1 MADVRLLIQEEGR
14 AARNLIAFNVPV
26 GTSNSEKVTKKPPS
40 VPRISQQST
49 TKRSMKPTTR
59 VRSASTGRDKKSELQ
74 ARYWAFL
81 FGNLQR
87 AVDGIYQTC
96 EEDENIS
103 ECKEVILVLENYTR
117 DFHNLIEWFKVKWA
131 YENSPPPLRRTP
143 LAWEVRK
150 TSPCRIWNSTMI
162 PKSTS
167 PLQRMSP
174 TESMCRSPV
183 DQIISENKTI
193 STDNKVSQIKGESAH
208 KLIKD
213 NKGNITRNNSNLS
226 EKCKS
231 PIDKGTSQ
239 TLNKDKLTSVK
250 VNKTLVKHVICSK
263 TSGNA
268 TIDQKP
274 NESSQRDQKS
284 KLDSKNVSKPVKNTL
299 HCNSTKVA
307 DSNVILEKTEQVIQD
322 DKNVQLITTTEK
334 ELSKSVVTDN
344 KLNTQNT
351 PLVKSVSPR
360 NDLGLGKNEINAK
373 VKKQSSGKS
382 VKAVC
387 IENVTAENKLID
399 SNTMGK
405 ENNSILVASKSIQS
419 ITKVSN
425 KVTQKPKTQ
434 SNVSDN
440 INNKIVTKT
449 VSDMSCNNSNKG
461 LIHVNKPAYSTVS
474 QMKVTKTK
482 QSGLPETPKFFR
494 SKTTLS
500 DRNISV
506 SNKIKPGTSVIVRQR
521 FQSFDN
527 KISEQSTLKKDQS
540 SKDINGSVEVL
551 TKQTVTVKTK
561 EENDGWQ
568 TVRGRCRRG
577 STHNL
582 NMSTRFHKPSTATSL
597 PALSIESPSEK
608 NKKKCLTPDGNGKQ
622 KKKCIVEKE
631 GKNISNEV
639 EKVKGESVA
648 SLTIK
653 DKVEEVFKNTVNLNE
668 INSTSMIAAIFK
680 SDAEL
685 LEKRIQQFMAA
696 QAERER
702 IILEEERKT
711 EEADSQRSQ
720 QLSDEEASLR
730 RQILELGCAET
741 DVDTETDET
750 DGEMVLEIEDE
761 PATSPTTVS
770 DDISLEDRYGNVL
783 EGMSW
788 AECVDTLAQLRAL
801 VARHPGRAL
810 ELHQK
815 LSSPSRKR
823 SLPETLRRYQAKQA
837 CAQHKRQKLLMEK
850 SQRLRELLNK
860 VKDVKSAKSQLIED
874 KRMRMEVKLKRAE
887 ENRTQHLL
895 EIVRKAHDE
904 DSKLKEIAFINE
916 LEAQNKR
923 HDFMALCQEQEERL
937 QGIQEERQRRQEEKA
952 AKEAAAEERRRALEA
967 ERLLRIQKMKQA
979 RREREERVGKMQLE
993 REKERQELAREKARD
1008 REERLS
1014 ALHAA
1019 QLANQE
1025 ELQKK
1030 IAQKQQESARR
1041 HVENIEQIRQK
1052 AVESSILRSE
1062 EVPPTLKSYPAQKQ
1076 CSLCGTVIT
1085 NEVHLLSHLKGK
1097 THVEAVRSTHDGRE
1111 PSRDELQ
1118 RFNIL
1123 QIRDLPI
1130 SVIDNNNSNEIKA
1143 AKEKQKALKRRC
1155 RKMKQRMILRGKEW
1169 EDNNKSDVSQS
1180 TESTNKAKFRRNLKE
1195 LDRLYNNHSKTAWSS
1210 VAIAALER
1218 CLGEITRAFSKLCPL
1233 DQNAFRN
1240 LNGFDVLTSLLNLGL
1255 QMQNA
1260 SHNLPNKSII
1270 SVCRVYKLSVS
1281 GNDTNIEVVLSSNKI
1296 LVILDLLLQHL
1307 EVYYLQSV
1315 RTMRP
1320 VCSQTL
1326 TKLDYQLQVQEV
1338 SGNSTGSGI
1347 VANSLM
1353 QLLCSLIPEEPF
1365 EKSLLQTRVQD
1376 VAGYL
1381 VAGGLIDRVSRHSRA
1396 LVETDFFVD
1405 QDHESPL
1412 VISSYDLIFRM
1423 CCHLKKSTD
1432 QDAGSVPENNNN
1444 NNNSNV
1450 EQTSVESHL
1459 LSTLSSTE
1467 VAGAIG
1473 ALYAAVALIPQN
1485 QKGSSPT
1492 PNQTTMTQSTRILVV
1507 RCIRLLK
1514 SIAEL
1519 NLQRLQNLLGAE
1531 GTSLQWRLIAS
1542 HVITRLSR
1550 DPISHKPE
1558 IGCAQNT
1565 SGTYILSELF
1575 QVLGYFAVNN
1585 PENQLTL
1592 QSAGAGPSVLQQLCT
1607 LPFPFYGAPGLTS
1620 YIFPTL
1626 LAATH
1631 QNPEATAIL
1640 SCELSYQL
1648 LEEYRNSDD
1657 GKLNPLV
1664 RLLKDSPSP

>member
-26 GTSNSEKVTKKPPS
+26 GTNNAEKVTKKPPS
-40 VPRISQQST
+40 VPRVSQTHT

-174 TESMCRSPV
+174 TESVCRSPI
-183 DQIISENKTI
+183 DQVISENTPV
-193 STDNKVSQIKGESAH
+193 TLDNKINNIKVESVH
-208 KLIKD
+208 KVTKD
-213 NKGNITRNNSNLS
+213 NKSNITKNNTATVN
-226 EKCKS
+226 EKCKNS
-231 PIDKGTSQ
+231 VDKGTNQLLS
-239 TLNKDKLTSVK
+239 KDKFTSIK
-250 VNKTLVKHVICSK
+250 ANKTLVKHTVSSK
-263 TSGNA
+263 TNNSIVA
-268 TIDQKP
+268 DQKT
-274 NESSQRDQKS
+274 NETVSREVKS
-284 KLDSKNVSKPVKNTL
+284 KWDTKGISKSVKIGIHHT
-299 HCNSTKVA
+299 TVKIT
-307 DSNVILEKTEQVIQD
+307 DSNMITEKNEQVVHN
-322 DKNVQLITTTEK
+322 DKNVQLITCVSTEK
-334 ELSKSVVTDN
+334 EFSKSNNVDN
-344 KLNTQNT
+344 KLNCQSNFQVK
-351 PLVKSVSPR
+351 PLGPK
-360 NDLGLGKNEINAK
+360 NDLGLEKHEINAK
-373 VKKQSSGKS
+373 VKTQNTGKMI
-382 VKAVC
+382 KAAG
-387 IENVTAENKLID
+387 IENVATENKLTET
-399 SNTMGK
+399 STMAK
-405 ENNSILVASKSIQS
+405 ENSNIVVNKNIQNM
-419 ITKVSN
+419 TKVSN
-425 KVTQKPKTQ
+425 KINQKSKRQ
-434 SNVSDN
+434 SSMGDN
-440 INNKIVTKT
+440 GNNKTALKST
-449 VSDMSCNNSNKG
+449 SDISSNNINKG
-461 LIHVNKPAYSTVS
+461 LSNTNKPAYSTVS
-474 QMKVTKTK
+474 QMKVAKLK
-482 QSGLPETPKFFR
+482 QSNLPETPKFVR

-500 DRNISV
+500 DKHTST
-506 SNKIKPGTSVIVRQR
+506 SNKIRPGTSVIVRQR
-521 FQSFDN
+521 FQPIDN
-527 KISEQSTLKKDQS
+527 KISEQSSLKKDQNR
-540 SKDINGSVEVL
+540 DINGSVEVL
-551 TKQTVTVKTK
+551 TKQTHVMKTK
-561 EENDGWQ
+561 DEADGWQ

-582 NMSTRFHKPSTATSL
+582 NMSTRFYKPSTATSL

-608 NKKKCLTPDGNGKQ
+608 NKKMCLTPDGNGKH

-639 EKVKGESVA
+639 EKVKGESVVN
-648 SLTIK
+648 LTIK

-720 QLSDEEASLR
+720 QLSDEEASLH
-730 RQILELGCAET
+730 RQILELECTET
-741 DVDTETDET
+741 DIDTETDET
-750 DGEMVLEIEDE
+750 DGEMALEMEDE
-761 PATSPTTVS
+761 QRTSPNTIP
-770 DDISLEDRYGNVL
+770 DDVSLEDRYENIL
-783 EGMSW
+783 DGMSW

-823 SLPETLRRYQAKQA
+823 SLPETVRRYQAKQA

-860 VKDVKSAKSQLIED
+860 VKDVKSAKNQLIED
-874 KRMRMEVKLKRAE
+874 KRVRMEMKLKKAE

-895 EIVRKAHDE
+895 EVVRKAHDE

-967 ERLLRIQKMKQA
+967 ERQLRIQKMKQA

-1041 HVENIEQIRQK
+1041 HVENIEHIRQR

-1062 EVPPTLKSYPAQKQ
+1062 EVPPTLKSYPAHKQ
-1076 CSLCGTVIT
+1076 CSLCGTVIP

-1097 THVEAVRSTHDGRE
+1097 IHLEAVRNTHDGRE

-1123 QIRDLPI
+1123 QIRDLPV
-1130 SVIDNNNSNEIKA
+1130 SVVDNNNSNEMKA

-1155 RKMKQRMILRGKEW
+1155 RKMKQRMNLRGKEW
-1169 EDNNKSDVSQS
+1169 EDNHKTDVNQS
-1180 TESTNKAKFRRNLKE
+1180 IESTNKVKFRRNLKE
-1195 LDRLYNNHSKTAWSS
+1195 LDRLYNNHLKTAWSS

-1218 CLGEITRAFSKLCPL
+1218 CLGEISRAFSKSCPF
-1233 DQNAFRN
+1233 DQNAFRI
-1240 LNGFDVLTSLLNLGL
+1240 LNGFDVLTNLLNVEL
-1255 QMQNA
+1255 QTQNV
-1260 SHNLPNKSII
+1260 SHNLPNKSIL
-1270 SVCRVYKLSVS
+1270 SVCRVYKLSIN
-1281 GNDTNIEVVLSSNKI
+1281 GNDTNIEAVLSSNKV

-1307 EVYYLQSV
+1307 E
-1315 RTMRP
+1315 
-1320 VCSQTL
+1320 TL
-1326 TKLDYQLQVQEV
+1326 TKLDDPVQVQEA

-1365 EKSLLQTRVQD
+1365 EKSALQTRVLD
-1376 VAGYL
+1376 IAGYL
-1381 VAGGLIDRVSRHSRA
+1381 IAGGLVDRVIRHSRA
-1396 LVETDFFVD
+1396 LIETDFFVD
-1405 QDHESPL
+1405 QDHESPVL
-1412 VISSYDLIFRM
+1412 LSSYDLLYRI
-1423 CCHLKKSTD
+1423 CCHLKKSMD
-1432 QDAGSVPENNNN
+1432 QETGSVHENSN
-1444 NNNSNV
+1444 NV
-1450 EQTSVESHL
+1450 EQTSFESHL
-1459 LSTLSSTE
+1459 LSTLCSTE
-1467 VAGAIG
+1467 AAGAIG
-1473 ALYAAVALIPQN
+1473 ALYTAIALTPQN

-1492 PNQTTMTQSTRILVV
+1492 PNQTTLSQSTRILVV
-1507 RCIRLLK
+1507 RSLRLLK
-1514 SIAEL
+1514 SIAGL
-1519 NLQRLQNLLGAE
+1519 NLQKLQNLLGAE

-1542 HVITRLSR
+1542 HLITRLSR

-1558 IGCAQNT
+1558 IGSAQNT

-1585 PENQLTL
+1585 PDNQLIL
-1592 QSAGAGPSVLQQLCT
+1592 QSAGSGPSVLQQLCT

-1664 RLLKDSPSP
+1664 RLLKDSASP

>member
-26 GTSNSEKVTKKPPS
+26 GTNNTEKITKKPPS
-40 VPRISQQST
+40 VPRVSQANS
-49 TKRSMKPTTR
+49 TKRSMKPTAR

-117 DFHNLIEWFKVKWA
+117 DFHNLIEWFRVKWA

-174 TESMCRSPV
+174 TESICRSPV
-183 DQIISENKTI
+183 DQVISENKPI
-193 STDNKVSQIKGESAH
+193 DNRKSYVKGDSAQRILKDSQSNVSK
-208 KLIKD
+208 
-213 NKGNITRNNSNLS
+213 NNVT
-226 EKCKS
+226 EKCKNVM
-231 PIDKGTSQ
+231 DKGVNQS
-239 TLNKDKLTSVK
+239 LNKDKLASLK
-250 VNKTLVKHVICSK
+250 VNKNLVKHTIPTKTCNNADQKTNEAKNKSGSKSPKTGVHHSVSK
-263 TSGNA
+263 T
-268 TIDQKP
+268 T
-274 NESSQRDQKS
+274 
-284 KLDSKNVSKPVKNTL
+284 
-299 HCNSTKVA
+299 
-307 DSNVILEKTEQVIQD
+307 DSNVMTEKSD
-322 DKNVQLITTTEK
+322 SDKSTQLITSAEK
-334 ELSKSVVTDN
+334 EFFKSNSTDN
-344 KLNTQNT
+344 KSSLQNNLQVK
-351 PLVKSVSPR
+351 PLSPK
-360 NDLGLGKNEINAK
+360 NDLGLEKNEINSK
-373 VKKQSSGKS
+373 VKRQSAGKN
-382 VKAVC
+382 VQTVG
-387 IENVTAENKLID
+387 IENVATENKMVELKDNTVANKNMQNIVKS
-399 SNTMGK
+399 SNRINQK
-405 ENNSILVASKSIQS
+405 LKRQSSI
-419 ITKVSN
+419 
-425 KVTQKPKTQ
+425 
-434 SNVSDN
+434 SDN
-440 INNKIVTKT
+440 SNNKMSTKST
-449 VSDMSCNNSNKG
+449 PDTSNMTKP
-461 LIHVNKPAYSTVS
+461 LINTTKPAYSTVS
-474 QMKVTKTK
+474 QMKVVKPK
-482 QSGLPETPKFFR
+482 QPSLETPKFFR
-494 SKTTLS
+494 SRTTLS
-500 DRNISV
+500 DKNS
-506 SNKIKPGTSVIVRQR
+506 SAPNKARPGTSVIVGQR
-521 FQSFDN
+521 FQPIDN
-527 KISEQSTLKKDQS
+527 KISEQCSLKKDQTR
-540 SKDINGSVEVL
+540 DMNGSVEVL
-551 TKQTVTVKTK
+551 TKQPQVVKTK
-561 EENDGWQ
+561 EEADGWQ

-608 NKKKCLTPDGNGKQ
+608 NKKNSLTPDGNGRQ
-622 KKKCIVEKE
+622 KKKYIIEKE
-631 GKNISNEV
+631 GKNMSNEV
-639 EKVKGESVA
+639 EKVKGESVVN
-648 SLTIK
+648 LTLK
-653 DKVEEVFKNTVNLNE
+653 DKVEEVFKNTINLNE

-720 QLSDEEASLR
+720 QLSDEEAFLH
-730 RQILELGCAET
+730 RQILELECAET

-750 DGEMVLEIEDE
+750 DGEMILEIEDDQ
-761 PATSPTTVS
+761 ATSPSVPDDVS
-770 DDISLEDRYGNVL
+770 FEDRYENML
-783 EGMSW
+783 DGMSW

-874 KRMRMEVKLKRAE
+874 KRIRMEMKLKKAE

-895 EIVRKAHDE
+895 EVVRKAHDE

-967 ERLLRIQKMKQA
+967 ERQLRIQKMKQA

-993 REKERQELAREKARD
+993 REKERQEHAREKARD

-1041 HVENIEQIRQK
+1041 HVENIEQIRQR

-1076 CSLCGTVIT
+1076 CSLCGTVIP
-1085 NEVHLLSHLKGK
+1085 NEVHLLCHLKGK
-1097 THVEAVRSTHDGRE
+1097 THLAAVRNVHDGRE

-1123 QIRDLPI
+1123 QIRDVP
-1130 SVIDNNNSNEIKA
+1130 VVDNNDSNEVRA

-1169 EDNNKSDVSQS
+1169 ESNHKIDENQS
-1180 TESTNKAKFRRNLKE
+1180 IESTNKSKYRRNLKE

-1210 VAIAALER
+1210 VAIAAMER
-1218 CLGEITRAFSKLCPL
+1218 CLGEITRAFSKSCSS
-1233 DQNAFRN
+1233 DQNAFRI
-1240 LNGFDVLTSLLNLGL
+1240 LNGFEVLTNLLNIGL
-1255 QMQNA
+1255 QTQNA
-1260 SHNLPNKSII
+1260 SHNLPNKSIL
-1270 SVCRVYKLSVS
+1270 SVCRAFKLSVS
-1281 GNDTNIEVVLSSNKI
+1281 ESDTNIEAVLSSNKV

-1307 EVYYLQSV
+1307 E
-1315 RTMRP
+1315 
-1320 VCSQTL
+1320 TL
-1326 TKLDYQLQVQEV
+1326 AKLDDQLQVQEA

-1347 VANSLM
+1347 VASSLM

-1365 EKSLLQTRVQD
+1365 EKSALQTRVQD
-1376 VAGYL
+1376 IAGYL
-1381 VAGGLIDRVSRHSRA
+1381 VAGGMVDRVFRHSHA
-1396 LVETDFFVD
+1396 LIETDFFLD
-1405 QDHESPL
+1405 QDHESPVL
-1412 VISSYDLIFRM
+1412 SSAYDLLYRI

-1432 QDAGSVPENNNN
+1432 QESAVHESNN
-1444 NNNSNV
+1444 NV
-1450 EQTSVESHL
+1450 EQTNVESHL

-1467 VAGAIG
+1467 AAGAIG
-1473 ALYAAVALIPQN
+1473 ALYAAVALPPTSQN

-1492 PNQTTMTQSTRILVV
+1492 PNQTVSQSTRILIV
-1507 RCIRLLK
+1507 RSLRLLK
-1514 SIAEL
+1514 SIAGL
-1519 NLQRLQNLLGAE
+1519 NLQKLQNLLGAE

-1558 IGCAQNT
+1558 IGSAQNT

-1585 PENQLTL
+1585 PENQLVL

-1664 RLLKDSPSP
+1664 RLLKDSTGP

>member
-26 GTSNSEKVTKKPPS
+26 GTVNTEKVTKKPPS
-40 VPRISQQST
+40 VPRMSQSST

-131 YENSPPPLRRTP
+131 YESSSPPLRRTP

-162 PKSTS
+162 PKCTS
-167 PLQRMSP
+167 PLQRISP
-174 TESMCRSPV
+174 TEFICRSPV
-183 DQIISENKTI
+183 DQTISENKPIT
-193 STDNKVSQIKGESAH
+193 TDSKINNAKGESVH
-208 KLIKD
+208 KLVKD
-213 NKGNITRNNSNLS
+213 NKSTVTKSNLTNVS
-226 EKCKS
+226 EKCKN
-231 PIDKGTSQ
+231 PVDKGISSSSI
-239 TLNKDKLTSVK
+239 KDKLSSMK
-250 VNKTLVKHVICSK
+250 VNKALVKHTVSGK
-263 TSGNA
+263 TSG
-268 TIDQKP
+268 TIITDQKA
-274 NESSQRDQKS
+274 NEATFRDVKS
-284 KLDSKNVSKPVKNTL
+284 KLDTKNVSKLVKTGL
-299 HCNSTKVA
+299 HNSTNKIA
-307 DSNVILEKTEQVIQD
+307 DSNLIIEKNEQILSN
-322 DKNVQLITTTEK
+322 DKSMQLITFSSTEK
-334 ELSKSVVTDN
+334 ELSNTTTMDN
-344 KLNTQNT
+344 KLNAQNNFQVK
-351 PLVKSVSPR
+351 PLGPK

-373 VKKQSSGKS
+373 VKKQGTGKDI
-382 VKAVC
+382 KAIG
-387 IENVTAENKLID
+387 IENVTTESKLVEPNSIA
-399 SNTMGK
+399 K
-405 ENNSILVASKSIQS
+405 ENSSIIVMNKSIQS
-419 ITKVSN
+419 IAKVSN
-425 KVTQKPKTQ
+425 KVNQKLKTH
-434 SNVSDN
+434 SGVSDCA
-440 INNKIVTKT
+440 NNKIVAKT
-449 VSDMSCNNSNKG
+449 VSDTSSNNLGKG
-461 LIHVNKPAYSTVS
+461 LVNTNKPAYATIS
-474 QMKVTKTK
+474 QMKVARTKHA
-482 QSGLPETPKFFR
+482 SLPETPKFIR
-494 SKTTLS
+494 SKTTLC
-500 DRNISV
+500 DRNVST
-506 SNKIKPGTSVIVRQR
+506 SNKIRPGTSVIVRQR
-521 FQSFDN
+521 FQPFDN
-527 KISEQSTLKKDQS
+527 KISEQSSLKKDQN
-540 SKDINGSVEVL
+540 KDINGSVEVL
-551 TKQTVTVKTK
+551 TKQTVTVKMK

-568 TVRGRCRRG
+568 TVRSRCRRG

-582 NMSTRFHKPSTATSL
+582 NISTRFHKPSTATSL
-597 PALSIESPSEK
+597 PALSIECPSEK
-608 NKKKCLTPDGNGKQ
+608 NKKKCLTPDGNSKQ

-631 GKNISNEV
+631 GKNICNEV

-648 SLTIK
+648 SLTLK
-653 DKVEEVFKNTVNLNE
+653 DKVEEVFKNTINLNE

-720 QLSDEEASLR
+720 QLSDEEASLH
-730 RQILELGCAET
+730 RQILELECTET

-761 PATSPTTVS
+761 QEASPNTVS
-770 DDISLEDRYGNVL
+770 DDISLENRYDNVL
-783 EGMSW
+783 DGMSW
-788 AECVDTLAQLRAL
+788 AECVDTLAQLHAL

-823 SLPETLRRYQAKQA
+823 SLPETLRRYQTKQA

-860 VKDVKSAKSQLIED
+860 VKDVKSAKNQLIED
-874 KRMRMEVKLKRAE
+874 KRIRMEMKLKRAE

-895 EIVRKAHDE
+895 EVVRKAHDE

-923 HDFMALCQEQEERL
+923 HDFIALCQEQEERL
-937 QGIQEERQRRQEEKA
+937 QGIHEERQRRQEEKA

-967 ERLLRIQKMKQA
+967 ERQLRIQKMKQA

-1041 HVENIEQIRQK
+1041 HVENIEHIRQR

-1062 EVPPTLKSYPAQKQ
+1062 EVPPTLKSYPTQKQ
-1076 CSLCGTVIT
+1076 CSLCGTVIP
-1085 NEVHLLSHLKGK
+1085 NEVYLLSHLKGK
-1097 THVEAVRSTHDGRE
+1097 THLEAVRSTHDGRE

-1118 RFNIL
+1118 RFNIS
-1123 QIRDLPI
+1123 QIRDLPP
-1130 SVIDNNNSNEIKA
+1130 SVIENNNSNDVKA

-1169 EDNNKSDVSQS
+1169 EDDHKVDVNQS

-1195 LDRLYNNHSKTAWSS
+1195 LDRLYCNHSKTAWSS

-1218 CLGEITRAFSKLCPL
+1218 CLGEITRAFSKSCPL
-1233 DQNAFRN
+1233 DQNAFRL
-1240 LNGFDVLTSLLNLGL
+1240 LNGFDVLTNLLHLGL

-1260 SHNLPNKSII
+1260 SHNLPNKSIV
-1270 SVCRVYKLSVS
+1270 SVCRVYKFSVS
-1281 GNDTNIEVVLSSNKI
+1281 ENSSNIEAVLSSNKI

-1307 EVYYLQSV
+1307 ESLS
-1315 RTMRP
+1315 
-1320 VCSQTL
+1320 
-1326 TKLDYQLQVQEV
+1326 KLDDHIQVQEA
-1338 SGNSTGSGI
+1338 SSNSTGSGI
-1347 VANSLM
+1347 VANSVM

-1365 EKSLLQTRVQD
+1365 EKSELQTRVQD
-1376 VAGYL
+1376 IAGYL
-1381 VAGGLIDRVSRHSRA
+1381 VAGGLVDRVSRHSRA
-1396 LVETDFFVD
+1396 LIEAEFFVD

-1412 VISSYDLIFRM
+1412 LISSYDLLFRI
-1423 CCHLKKSTD
+1423 CSHLKKPPD
-1432 QDAGSVPENNNN
+1432 QESGSVHENNN
-1444 NNNSNV
+1444 SV
-1450 EQTSVESHL
+1450 EQTIVESHL
-1459 LSTLSSTE
+1459 LATLSSTE
-1467 VAGAIG
+1467 AAGAIG
-1473 ALYAAVALIPQN
+1473 ALYAAVALTPQN

-1492 PNQTTMTQSTRILVV
+1492 PNQTTMPQSTRVLIVKCL
-1507 RCIRLLK
+1507 RLLK
-1514 SIAEL
+1514 SIAGL
-1519 NLQRLQNLLGAE
+1519 NLLRLQNLLGME

-1542 HVITRLSR
+1542 HLITRLSR

-1558 IGCAQNT
+1558 IGSAQNT
-1565 SGTYILSELF
+1565 SSTYILSELF

-1585 PENQLTL
+1585 PENQLIL
-1592 QSAGAGPSVLQQLCT
+1592 QSAGVGPSVLQQLCT

-1631 QNPEATAIL
+1631 RNGEATAIL
-1640 SCELSYQL
+1640 SCEMSYQL
-1648 LEEYRNSDD
+1648 LEEYRDSDD

-1664 RLLKDSPSP
+1664 RLLKDPSP

>member
-14 AARNLIAFNVPV
+14 AARNLVAFNVPV
-26 GTSNSEKVTKKPPS
+26 GTNNAEKVTKKPPS
-40 VPRISQQST
+40 VPRVSQTHT

-174 TESMCRSPV
+174 TESVCRSPI
-183 DQIISENKTI
+183 DQVISENTPV
-193 STDNKVSQIKGESAH
+193 TLDNKMNHIKVESVH
-208 KLIKD
+208 KLTKD
-213 NKGNITRNNSNLS
+213 NKSNITKNNTTNVN
-226 EKCKS
+226 EKCKNS
-231 PIDKGTSQ
+231 LDKGTNQS
-239 TLNKDKLTSVK
+239 LSKDKLISIK
-250 VNKTLVKHVICSK
+250 ANKTLVKHTVSSK
-263 TSGNA
+263 TSNSIVA
-268 TIDQKP
+268 DQKT
-274 NESSQRDQKS
+274 NETVSREVKS
-284 KLDSKNVSKPVKNTL
+284 KWDTKGISKSVKTGIQ
-299 HCNSTKVA
+299 HTTVKIT
-307 DSNVILEKTEQVIQD
+307 DSNMITEKNEQVVHN
-322 DKNVQLITTTEK
+322 DKTVQLITCVSTEK
-334 ELSKSVVTDN
+334 EFPKSNNVDN
-344 KLNTQNT
+344 KLNCQSNFQVK
-351 PLVKSVSPR
+351 PLGPK
-360 NDLGLGKNEINAK
+360 NDLGLEKNEINAK
-373 VKKQSSGKS
+373 VKTQNTGKMI
-382 VKAVC
+382 KAAG
-387 IENVTAENKLID
+387 IENVATENKLTET
-399 SNTMGK
+399 STMAK
-405 ENNSILVASKSIQS
+405 ENSNIVVNRNIQNM
-419 ITKVSN
+419 TKVSN
-425 KVTQKPKTQ
+425 KINQKLKRQ
-434 SNVSDN
+434 SSMGDN
-440 INNKIVTKT
+440 GNNKTTLKSA
-449 VSDMSCNNSNKG
+449 SDISSNNINKG
-461 LIHVNKPAYSTVS
+461 LSNTNKPAYSTVS
-474 QMKVTKTK
+474 QMKVAKLK
-482 QSGLPETPKFFR
+482 QPNLPETPKFVR

-500 DRNISV
+500 DKNTST
-506 SNKIKPGTSVIVRQR
+506 SNKIRPGTSVIVRQR
-521 FQSFDN
+521 FQPIDN
-527 KISEQSTLKKDQS
+527 KISEQNSLKKDQNR
-540 SKDINGSVEVL
+540 DINGSVEVL
-551 TKQTVTVKTK
+551 TKQTHVMKTK
-561 EENDGWQ
+561 DETDGWQ

-582 NMSTRFHKPSTATSL
+582 NMSTRFYKPSTATSL

-608 NKKKCLTPDGNGKQ
+608 NKKMCLTPDGNGKQ

-639 EKVKGESVA
+639 EKVKGESVVN
-648 SLTIK
+648 LTIK

-720 QLSDEEASLR
+720 QLSDEEASLH
-730 RQILELGCAET
+730 RQILELECTET
-741 DVDTETDET
+741 DIDTETDET
-750 DGEMVLEIEDE
+750 DGEMVLEMEDE
-761 PATSPTTVS
+761 QGTSPNTMPDDVS
-770 DDISLEDRYGNVL
+770 LDDRYENIL
-783 EGMSW
+783 DGMSW

-860 VKDVKSAKSQLIED
+860 VKDVKSAKNQLIED
-874 KRMRMEVKLKRAE
+874 KRVRMEMKLKKAE

-895 EIVRKAHDE
+895 EVVRKAHDE

-967 ERLLRIQKMKQA
+967 ERQLRIQKMKQA

-1041 HVENIEQIRQK
+1041 HVENIEHIRQR

-1062 EVPPTLKSYPAQKQ
+1062 EVPPTLKSYPAHKQ
-1076 CSLCGTVIT
+1076 CSLCGTVIP

-1097 THVEAVRSTHDGRE
+1097 THLEAVRNTHDGRE

-1123 QIRDLPI
+1123 QIRDLPV
-1130 SVIDNNNSNEIKA
+1130 SVIDNNNSNEMKA

-1155 RKMKQRMILRGKEW
+1155 RKMKQRMNLRGKEW
-1169 EDNNKSDVSQS
+1169 EDSHKTDVNQS
-1180 TESTNKAKFRRNLKE
+1180 IESTNKVKFRRNLKE
-1195 LDRLYNNHSKTAWSS
+1195 LDRLYNNHLKTAWSS

-1218 CLGEITRAFSKLCPL
+1218 CLGEISRAFSKSCPF
-1233 DQNAFRN
+1233 DQNAFRI
-1240 LNGFDVLTSLLNLGL
+1240 LNGFDVLTNLLNVEL
-1255 QMQNA
+1255 QTQNV
-1260 SHNLPNKSII
+1260 SHNLPNKSIL
-1270 SVCRVYKLSVS
+1270 SVCRVYKLSIN
-1281 GNDTNIEVVLSSNKI
+1281 GNDTNIEAVLSSNKI

-1307 EVYYLQSV
+1307 E
-1315 RTMRP
+1315 
-1320 VCSQTL
+1320 TL
-1326 TKLDYQLQVQEV
+1326 TKLDDPVQVQEA

-1365 EKSLLQTRVQD
+1365 EKSALQTRVLD
-1376 VAGYL
+1376 IAGYL
-1381 VAGGLIDRVSRHSRA
+1381 IAGGLVDRVIRHSRA
-1396 LVETDFFVD
+1396 LIETDFFVD
-1405 QDHESPL
+1405 QDHESPVL
-1412 VISSYDLIFRM
+1412 LSSYDLLYRI
-1423 CCHLKKSTD
+1423 CCHLKKSMD
-1432 QDAGSVPENNNN
+1432 QETGSIHENSN
-1444 NNNSNV
+1444 NV
-1450 EQTSVESHL
+1450 EQTSFESHL
-1459 LSTLSSTE
+1459 LSTLCSTE
-1467 VAGAIG
+1467 AAGAIG
-1473 ALYAAVALIPQN
+1473 ALYTAIALTPQN

-1492 PNQTTMTQSTRILVV
+1492 PNQTTLSQSTRILVV
-1507 RCIRLLK
+1507 RSLRLLK
-1514 SIAEL
+1514 SIAGL
-1519 NLQRLQNLLGAE
+1519 NLQKLQNLLGAE

-1542 HVITRLSR
+1542 HLITRLSR

-1558 IGCAQNT
+1558 IGSAQNT

-1585 PENQLTL
+1585 PDNQLIL
-1592 QSAGAGPSVLQQLCT
+1592 QSAGSGPSVLQQLCT

-1664 RLLKDSPSP
+1664 RLLKDSASP

>member
-26 GTSNSEKVTKKPPS
+26 GTNSTEKVTKKPPS
-40 VPRISQQST
+40 VPRISQTNT
-49 TKRSMKPTTR
+49 TKRSMKPTPR

-131 YENSPPPLRRTP
+131 YENSSPPLRRTP

-174 TESMCRSPV
+174 TESVCRSPV
-183 DQIISENKTI
+183 DQIISENKSVT
-193 STDNKVSQIKGESAH
+193 TDNKTTHIKGESVH
-208 KLIKD
+208 KLTKE
-213 NKGNITRNNSNLS
+213 NKSNVSKNNMTNVG
-226 EKCKS
+226 EKYKNSDKS
-231 PIDKGTSQ
+231 TNQS
-239 TLNKDKLTSVK
+239 LNKDKLTSMK
-250 VNKTLVKHVICSK
+250 VNKTLVKHTVATKSSNSIITEQKLNDSLSREIKTKMDTKSSSK
-263 TSGNA
+263 SVKTGIQYA
-268 TIDQKP
+268 TIKI
-274 NESSQRDQKS
+274 
-284 KLDSKNVSKPVKNTL
+284 T
-299 HCNSTKVA
+299 
-307 DSNVILEKTEQVIQD
+307 DSNVINEKNEQTVCN
-322 DKNVQLITTTEK
+322 DKNVQLTCTSVEK
-334 ELSKSVVTDN
+334 EFSKSNSIDN
-344 KLNTQNT
+344 KLNSQNNFQIK
-351 PLVKSVSPR
+351 PLGPK
-360 NDLGLGKNEINAK
+360 NDLELGKNEINSK
-373 VKKQSSGKS
+373 VKRQSTGKNIKT
-382 VKAVC
+382 VG
-387 IENVTAENKLID
+387 IENVATENKITESNSVIKEN
-399 SNTMGK
+399 SNTIVNK
-405 ENNSILVASKSIQS
+405 NIQN
-419 ITKVSN
+419 TAKVSN
-425 KVTQKPKTQ
+425 KINQKIKRQP
-434 SNVSDN
+434 SVSDN
-440 INNKIVTKT
+440 ANKTTTKS
-449 VSDMSCNNSNKG
+449 VSDTSPSNSTKE
-461 LIHVNKPAYSTVS
+461 LVTANKPAYSTVS
-474 QMKVTKTK
+474 QMKVVKSK
-482 QSGLPETPKFFR
+482 QPSFPETPKFVR

-500 DRNISV
+500 DKNTSI
-506 SNKIKPGTSVIVRQR
+506 SNKTRPGTSVIVRQR
-521 FQSFDN
+521 FQSTDN
-527 KISEQSTLKKDQS
+527 KISEQSSLKKDQNR
-540 SKDINGSVEVL
+540 DINGSVEVL
-551 TKQTVTVKTK
+551 TKQTHIKTK
-561 EENDGWQ
+561 EETDGWQ
-568 TVRGRCRRG
+568 TVRSRYRRG

-597 PALSIESPSEK
+597 PALSIESPVEK
-608 NKKKCLTPDGNGKQ
+608 NKTNCLTPDGNCKQ
-622 KKKCIVEKE
+622 KRKCIVEKE

-639 EKVKGESVA
+639 EKVKGESAVN
-648 SLTIK
+648 LIIK

-720 QLSDEEASLR
+720 QLSDEEASLH
-730 RQILELGCAET
+730 RQILELECAET

-750 DGEMVLEIEDE
+750 DGEMILEMEDE
-761 PATSPTTVS
+761 QRTSPNTMP
-770 DDISLEDRYGNVL
+770 DDVSLEDRYENML

-788 AECVDTLAQLRAL
+788 AECVDTLAQLHAL

-860 VKDVKSAKSQLIED
+860 VKDVKSAKNQLIED
-874 KRMRMEVKLKRAE
+874 KRIRMEMKLKKAE
-887 ENRTQHLL
+887 ENRTQHLM

-967 ERLLRIQKMKQA
+967 ERQLRIQKMKQA

-1041 HVENIEQIRQK
+1041 HVENIEHIRQR

-1076 CSLCGTVIT
+1076 CSLCGTLIP
-1085 NEVHLLSHLKGK
+1085 NEVYLLSHLKGK
-1097 THVEAVRSTHDGRE
+1097 THLEAVRNTHDSRE

-1118 RFNIL
+1118 RFNIS
-1123 QIRDLPI
+1123 QIRDVPI
-1130 SVIDNNNSNEIKA
+1130 SVIDNSNSNEVKA

-1155 RKMKQRMILRGKEW
+1155 RKIKQRMTLRGKEW
-1169 EDNNKSDVSQS
+1169 EDNHKTEANQS
-1180 TESTNKAKFRRNLKE
+1180 IESSNKAKFRRNLKE
-1195 LDRLYNNHSKTAWSS
+1195 LDRLYTSHSKTAWSS

-1218 CLGEITRAFSKLCPL
+1218 CLGEMTRAFSKLCL
-1233 DQNAFRN
+1233 FDQIVFRI
-1240 LNGFDVLTSLLNLGL
+1240 LNGFDILTNLLNLGL
-1255 QMQNA
+1255 QTQNV
-1260 SHNLPNKSII
+1260 SHNLPNKSIL
-1270 SVCRVYKLSVS
+1270 SVCRVFKLSVS
-1281 GNDTNIEVVLSSNKI
+1281 ENDTNIEAVLSSNKI

-1307 EVYYLQSV
+1307 E
-1315 RTMRP
+1315 
-1320 VCSQTL
+1320 TL
-1326 TKLDYQLQVQEV
+1326 TKLDDQSQVQEA

-1347 VANSLM
+1347 VASSLM

-1365 EKSLLQTRVQD
+1365 EKSALQTRVQD
-1376 VAGYL
+1376 IAG
-1381 VAGGLIDRVSRHSRA
+1381 
-1396 LVETDFFVD
+1396 
-1405 QDHESPL
+1405 
-1412 VISSYDLIFRM
+1412 
-1423 CCHLKKSTD
+1423 
-1432 QDAGSVPENNNN
+1432 
-1444 NNNSNV
+1444 
-1450 EQTSVESHL
+1450 
-1459 LSTLSSTE
+1459 
-1467 VAGAIG
+1467 
-1473 ALYAAVALIPQN
+1473 
-1485 QKGSSPT
+1485 
-1492 PNQTTMTQSTRILVV
+1492 
-1507 RCIRLLK
+1507 
-1514 SIAEL
+1514 
-1519 NLQRLQNLLGAE
+1519 
-1531 GTSLQWRLIAS
+1531 
-1542 HVITRLSR
+1542 
-1550 DPISHKPE
+1550 
-1558 IGCAQNT
+1558 
-1565 SGTYILSELF
+1565 
-1575 QVLGYFAVNN
+1575 
-1585 PENQLTL
+1585 
-1592 QSAGAGPSVLQQLCT
+1592 
-1607 LPFPFYGAPGLTS
+1607 
-1620 YIFPTL
+1620 
-1626 LAATH
+1626 
-1631 QNPEATAIL
+1631 
-1640 SCELSYQL
+1640 
-1648 LEEYRNSDD
+1648 
-1657 GKLNPLV
+1657 
-1664 RLLKDSPSP
+1664 